1 MTGRGLTLGISGFGS
16 IGRRHARVA
25 AADGWSVVVFD
36 PVPPADAELADLTA
50 RPAFVDTFDALLGA
64 GVHAV
69 VVATPDAAHAAQ
81 AIACCE
87 RGIPVLVEKPLADTR
102 EGACAVEAAGHSTG
116 TPVLCGYVLRHSSAL
131 GAAREMLLAGQIGTL
146 ASFHVNLGAY
156 ETLELA
162 RSRFGPADRDH
173 LYVDYSHE
181 WDYLC
186 WLFGPA
192 RRVCS
197 AARTVQ
203 DLPLVQ
209 APNVLDALIELESVS
224 GSAHLDYVQRPGCRA
239 LSVVGTGGI
248 LDVDVPAGTV
258 TRRDLAAT
266 LHVYRFSQERDELFR
281 LQLANLAAVAGGTGL
296 PVVTAS
302 DGVRAVAMAEALIES
317 SRTSAWVRVDG
328 R

>member
-1 MTGRGLTLGISGFGS
+1 MTGRALTLGVSGFGS

-25 AADGWSVVVFD
+25 AADGWRVVVFD
-36 PVPPADAELADLTA
+36 PVPPADAELADQPA
-50 RPAFVDTFDALLGA
+50 RPAFVDTFDALLHA
-64 GVHAV
+64 GVDAA

-81 AIACCE
+81 AIACCQ

-102 EGACAVEAAGHSTG
+102 EQACAIEAASHSTG

-131 GAAREMLLAGQIGTL
+131 RAAREMLLAGQIGAV

-156 ETLELA
+156 ETLEFA

-209 APNVLDALIELESVS
+209 APNVLDALIELESVT
-224 GSAHLDYVQRPGCRA
+224 GSAHLDYVQRPGCRV
-239 LSVVGTGGI
+239 LSVVGTGGV

-258 TRRDLAAT
+258 TRRDLAGEV
-266 LHVYRFSQERDELFR
+266 HVRRFSQERDELFR
-281 LQLANLAAVAGGTGL
+281 LQLANLAAVAGGTQL
-296 PVVTAS
+296 PLVTAS
-302 DGVRAVAMAEALIES
+302 DGVRAVQIAEALIES
-317 SRTSAWVRVDG
+317 SRGAGWVRVSS
-328 R
+328 

>member
-1 MTGRGLTLGISGFGS
+1 MTGRHLTLGISGFGS

-25 AADGWSVVVFD
+25 AADGWRVVVFD
-36 PVPPADAELADLTA
+36 PVPAADAEFADVPA
-50 RPAFVDTFDALLGA
+50 RPAFVDTFDALFGA
-64 GVHAV
+64 GVDAV

-102 EGACAVEAAGHSTG
+102 EGARAIEAASQSTG

-131 GAAREMLLAGQIGTL
+131 RAARKMLLAGQIGAP

-156 ETLELA
+156 ETLEFA

-186 WLFGPA
+186 WLFGPV

-197 AARTVQ
+197 AARTVH

-209 APNVLDALIELESVS
+209 APNVLDALIELESVT

-239 LSVVGTGGI
+239 LSVVGTGGV
-248 LDVDVPAGTV
+248 LDVDFPAGTV
-258 TRRDLAAT
+258 TRRDLAGEV
-266 LHVYRFSQERDELFR
+266 HVSRFSQERDELFR
-281 LQLANLAAVAGGTGL
+281 LQLANLAAVAGGSQPPL
-296 PVVTAS
+296 VTAS
-302 DGVRAVAMAEALIES
+302 DGVRAVQIAEALIES
-317 SRTSAWVRVDG
+317 SRTSAWVRVSS
-328 R
+328 